1 MRHDGS
7 TLSTNA
13 HETDVMH
20 GAGVLTAC
28 CIWYPFVPL
37 HVSVQLLLAATDF
50 SSSSDTATPLLP
62 TKIPMDSQVHG
73 SSIDDLFSAAA
84 NHSTGP

>member
-1 MRHDGS
+1 MNRMLHM
-7 TLSTNA
+7 
-13 HETDVMH
+13 VF
-20 GAGVLTAC
+20 AC
-28 CIWYPFVPL
+28 LVD
-37 HVSVQLLLAATDF
+37 VSVQLLLVATDF
-50 SSSSDTATPLLP
+50 SSSSDTAVPLLA